1 MKNKKDNNR
10 IGKPYFIDKF
20 STIKSSKKIGFLKF
34 WVAGVSYFLA
44 FMTSEAALR
53 SDIYDQLF
61 IMFLVM
67 GLLTEY
73 VTNKIIFHMDRV
85 DQPTLYQLPFKGN
98 KDRNKLLSLILTL
111 IYVAIIIVESLL
123 LHVIVVEI
131 FTFFKLPVLGE
142 LLLGVEN
149 GMDPITFG
157 LYVLILDKIWYT
169 ARKLITKERA

>member
-1 MKNKKDNNR
+1 LKNNQENNR

-44 FMTSEAALR
+44 FMTTESALR

-85 DQPTLYQLPFKGN
+85 DQPTLYQLPFKAN
-98 KDRNKLLSLILTL
+98 KDRNKILSLLLTFLYVAVMIGQTL
-111 IYVAIIIVESLL
+111 I

-131 FTFFKLPVLGE
+131 FTLLRLPVLGE

-157 LYVLILDKIWYT
+157 LYVLILDRIWYKG
-169 ARKLITKERA
+169 RKQITKERA